1 MATPQPTPTPTP
13 KEIIYIAKGQLL
25 ATGSTAFLER
35 LPSGDV
41 VKTPTPTPYYPPLE
55 YRLQGM
61 RTEAQVYKR
70 LGAHPRIPRFIDWDS
85 SVCCLTIEYL
95 ANGSL
100 GEFIAARA
108 KHPRVN
114 AISLSR
120 WRRWAKQA
128 AEGVRLL
135 HSHGV
140 IHGDI
145 SPRNFL
151 LNGEL
156 DLKIA
161 DFAGSSLLDSHSHSG
176 EGSEPGSG
184 PGSGLEACT
193 FPLETRFRHPS
204 CEDEEHLPRLE
215 DDVFGLGSL
224 IYFIMT
230 GGVYP
235 YGDVESDAVRELFQG
250 SRFPNVSDV
259 AYGVVIERCWRLQVD
274 AGQVY
279 GCFE

>member
-120 WRRWAKQA
+120 RRRWAKQA

-135 HSHGV
+135 HAHGV

-151 LNGEL
+151 LDGEL

-161 DFAGSSLLDSHSHSG
+161 DFAGSSFSDSRS
-176 EGSEPGSG
+176 EGS
-184 PGSGLEACT
+184 GSGLQACA
-193 FPLETRFRHPS
+193 FPLETRFHHPS

-250 SRFPNVSDV
+250 SRFPDVSRV
-259 AYGVVIERCWRLQVD
+259 AYGGVIERCWRLQVD

>member
-1 MATPQPTPTPTP
+1 METPQPTPTP

-25 ATGSTAFLER
+25 ASGSTAFLER

-41 VKTPTPTPYYPPLE
+41 VKTPTPTPCNPPLE
-55 YRLQGM
+55 YRLQSM
-61 RTEAQVYKR
+61 RTEARVYKR

-100 GEFIAARA
+100 GEFIAAKA
-108 KHPRVN
+108 KNPRVN
-114 AISLSR
+114 AISLSLR
-120 WRRWAKQA
+120 CRWAKQA
-128 AEGVRLL
+128 TEGVRLL

-140 IHGDI
+140 VHGDI

-151 LNGEL
+151 LDGEL

-161 DFAGSSLLDSHSHSG
+161 DFAGSSLLDS
-176 EGSEPGSG
+176 GSRSETC
-184 PGSGLEACT
+184 A

-204 CEDEEHLPRLE
+204 CEDEEHLPGYE
-215 DDVFGLGSL
+215 DDIFGLGSL

-230 GGVYP
+230 GVYP
-235 YGDVESDAVRELFQG
+235 YGDVESDAVREHFQG
-250 SRFPNVSDV
+250 SRFPDVSGV
-259 AYGVVIERCWRLQVD
+259 VYGGVIERCWRLQVD
-274 AGQVY
+274 ADQVY

>member
-1 MATPQPTPTPTP
+1 MTPQPTP

-25 ATGSTAFLER
+25 ASGSTAFLER

-55 YRLQGM
+55 YRLQSM

-85 SVCCLTIEYL
+85 SACCLTIEYL

-108 KHPRVN
+108 KNPRVN
-114 AISLSR
+114 AISLSLR
-120 WRRWAKQA
+120 WRWAKQA

-135 HSHGV
+135 HSHDV

-151 LNGEL
+151 LDGEL
-156 DLKIA
+156 NLKIA
-161 DFAGSSLLDSHSHSG
+161 DFAGSSFSDSHSG
-176 EGSEPGSG
+176 ERSE

-204 CEDEEHLPRLE
+204 CEDEVHLPRYE
-215 DDVFGLGSL
+215 DDIFGLGSL

-230 GGVYP
+230 GVYP

-250 SRFPNVSDV
+250 SRFPDITGV
-259 AYGVVIERCWRLQVD
+259 AYGGVIERCWRLQVD
-274 AGQVY
+274 ADQVY